1 MHAEDHFDDDFL
13 MRLLPDPANTL
24 VFPWKRSA
32 GFCQRG
38 TRLFEFGYPVTRYEA
53 EIYPLAMAL
62 R

>member
-13 MRLLPDPANTL
+13 MP
-24 VFPWKRSA
+24 
-32 GFCQRG
+32 
-38 TRLFEFGYPVTRYEA
+38 RLFEFGYPVTRYEA

>member
-32 GFCQRG
+32 GQ
-38 TRLFEFGYPVTRYEA
+38 A